1 MEDLKGKVV
10 LVTGAARGMGLLH
23 ARTFASEGARVVLT
37 DIDMEELGKA
47 AEQLRNARCD
57 AFAYELD
64 IADREACFALC
75 AKVESEVGPI
85 DVLVNNAAI
94 ANNEGVLEM
103 SEESYR
109 RITDV
114 NYLGQVWMMQALVPG
129 MVRRGQGHVV
139 NIASTAGK
147 VGVARLGPYCATKH
161 AMVGITDAVRQ
172 ELKKSGVKF
181 TIVCPGYIDTGMFAG
196 AKVPFATRNL
206 DPQRVADAVLEA
218 VKKNKTEI
226 YVPRFI
232 ARQTAFLRGLGLPRL
247 YDAVSSLSG
256 LDKSFNTMHKDRGRP
271 F

>member
-1 MEDLKGKVV
+1 MRDLREKVV
-10 LVTGAARGMGLLH
+10 LVTGAARGMGLKH
-23 ARTFASEGARVVLT
+23 ARTFACEGARVVLT
-37 DIDMEELGKA
+37 DIDKEELEMA
-47 AEQLRNARCD
+47 AELLKRSGYD
-57 AFAYELD
+57 VYAYELD

-75 AKVESEVGPI
+75 EKVESEVCPI
-85 DVLVNNAAI
+85 DVLINNAAI

-114 NYLGQVWMMQALVPG
+114 NYLGQVWMMQAAVPG
-129 MVRRGQGHVV
+129 MVRREKGHVV
-139 NIASTAGK
+139 NVASTAGK

-161 AMVGITDAVRQ
+161 ALVGITDAVRQ
-172 ELKKSGVKF
+172 ELKKSGVNF

-226 YVPRFI
+226 YIPSFI

-247 YDAVSSLSG
+247 YDIVSALSG
-256 LDKSFNTMHKDRGRP
+256 LDTSFSTMQKDRGRP